1 MRLFMKRKQIL
12 KLDDLT
18 LDQKVKI
25 QGTQFDRKRKL
36 KDKDWK
42 RVRKLIKKGFNYDQ
56 IAAKYGVTA
65 HCIRY
70 GLDEEYRLHSIAIR
84 SGKHT
89 GIDTCTFENR
99 VEYKRYLIRKRK
111 IKAKTI
117 V

>member
-1 MRLFMKRKQIL
+1 MKRKQVL
-12 KLDDLT
+12 QLDDMT

-36 KDKDWK
+36 TDKDWK
-42 RVRKLIKKGFNYDQ
+42 KVNKMLKKGLDYKQ
-56 IAAKYGVTA
+56 IAEMFGVTP

-70 GLDEEYRLHSIAIR
+70 GVDEEYRLHSIAIR

-89 GIDTCTFENR
+89 GVDTCTFENR
-99 VEYKRYLIRKRK
+99 VEYKRYLIQKRK

>member
-1 MRLFMKRKQIL
+1 MKRRDIL

-42 RVRKLIKKGFNYDQ
+42 KIKRLLSRGFTYEQVASKFNCSIQTLRYNLEEDYREMKL
-56 IAAKYGVTA
+56 
-65 HCIRY
+65 
-70 GLDEEYRLHSIAIR
+70 LSM

-89 GIDTCTFENR
+89 GIDVHTFEDR
-99 VEYKRYLIRKRK
+99 VLYKRTLIKKRK

-117 V
+117 M

>member
-1 MRLFMKRKQIL
+1 MKRKQIL
-12 KLDDLT
+12 QLDDLT

-36 KDKDWK
+36 NDKDWK
-42 RVRKLIKKGFNYDQ
+42 KVNKLLKKGFDYKQVAEVFN
-56 IAAKYGVTA
+56 VTA

-70 GLDEEYRLHSIAIR
+70 GVDEDYRRHSIEIR

-99 VEYKRYLIRKRK
+99 VEYKRHLIQKRK
-111 IKAKTI
+111 IKAKT
-117 V
+117 VV

>member
-1 MRLFMKRKQIL
+1 MRRKQIL
-12 KLDDLT
+12 NLDDLT

-42 RVRKLIKKGFNYDQ
+42 KVNILIKKCLTYKQ
-56 IAAKYGVTA
+56 IAEVFGVTE

-89 GIDTCTFENR
+89 GVDTCTFENR
-99 VEYKRYLIRKRK
+99 VEYKRYLIQKRK
-111 IKAKTI
+111 IKARTI

>member
-1 MRLFMKRKQIL
+1 MRRKAIL
-12 KLDDLT
+12 NLDDVT

-42 RVRKLIKKGFNYDQ
+42 KVQRLLKKGMDYKQ
-56 IAAKYGVTA
+56 IAEVFGVTA
-65 HCIRY
+65 HCIR
-70 GLDEEYRLHSIAIR
+70 YRLHSIAIR

-99 VEYKRYLIRKRK
+99 VEYKRHLIQKRK
-111 IKAKTI
+111 IKARTI

>member
-1 MRLFMKRKQIL
+1 MRRKAIL
-12 KLDDLT
+12 NLDDVT

-42 RVRKLIKKGFNYDQ
+42 KVQRLLKKGLDYKQ
-56 IAAKYGVTA
+56 IAEVFGVTP

-70 GLDEEYRLHSIAIR
+70 GVDEEYRLHSIEIR

-89 GIDTCTFENR
+89 GVDTCTFENR
-99 VEYKRYLIRKRK
+99 VEYKRNLIQKRK
-111 IKAKTI
+111 IKARTI